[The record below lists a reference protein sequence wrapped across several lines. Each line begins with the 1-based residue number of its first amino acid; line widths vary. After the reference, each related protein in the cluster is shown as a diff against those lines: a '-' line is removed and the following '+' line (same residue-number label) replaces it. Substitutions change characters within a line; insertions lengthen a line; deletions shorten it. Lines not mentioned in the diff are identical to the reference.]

1 MRTREEIL
9 DLCLS
14 FPGSFREQP
23 FRDPNWV
30 AIGLQENRKFFA
42 FIFQKDG
49 CIWVN
54 LKMDP
59 EWRDFWRSAFDS
71 VVPAYHMNKEH
82 WSSVILDGTVPD
94 KDIQKMAAESYEL
107 VSDRGKGRKLSAF
120 AGRVY
125 REVKKIP
132 AGKAAT
138 YGQIARLAGR
148 PGAARAVGSLMRNCP
163 SELECPCHRVVAGDG
178 KLAPEGAFGEAG
190 AQERLL
196 EAEGIPVKNHKID
209 LGKWQI

>member
-23 FRDPNWV
+23 FRDPNWDAV
-30 AIGLQENRKFFA
+30 GLQENRKFFA

-59 EWRDFWRSAFDS
+59 EWRDFWRSAFES

-94 KDIQKMAAESYEL
+94 KDIKKMAAESYEL
-107 VSDRGKGRKLSAF
+107 VSDRRKGRKARCGQGCGQPDEKLSS
-120 AGRVY
+120 GTGMSL
-125 REVKKIP
+125 P
-132 AGKAAT
+132 PGC
-138 YGQIARLAGR
+138 GQ
-148 PGAARAVGSLMRNCP
+148 
-163 SELECPCHRVVAGDG
+163 
-178 KLAPEGAFGEAG
+178 
-190 AQERLL
+190 
-196 EAEGIPVKNHKID
+196 
-209 LGKWQI
+209 